1 MGLDLIVTHVKE
13 LSTKSAALPSF
24 HQALLPVHV
33 VHPICC
39 KIETLDLGVTCFKG
53 ARGKQS
59 QLFWHL
65 FVRARQ
71 PSTNK
76 YSHKYEKARALTT
89 SCDIRWLGRS

>member
-1 MGLDLIVTHVKE
+1 MYAKLTIRTVWLLMGLHFIGTHVKE
-13 LSTKSAALPSF
+13 LSTKSAALLTSV

-59 QLFWHL
+59 ELFWQ
-65 FVRARQ
+65 A
-71 PSTNK
+71 NI
-76 YSHKYEKARALTT
+76 YS
-89 SCDIRWLGRS
+89 